1 MKNYIYQEMGY
12 IYILT
17 SPSRKSYIGQTSRS
31 IHKRLEEHRTGK
43 SAGCRAI
50 YNAIHFYGWDA
61 FVIDWYYCPDEDL
74 NKHEELMEEV
84 LGTLAPDGYNLR
96 KGGDNRKPSDET
108 KQRISEAKLGILK
121 SEETKQKMSEAQLGE
136 KNHNFGIP
144 KSEETKQKMSEA
156 KLGKTGEKHPKS
168 KIVYQY
174 DLDGTFLGSF
184 GSTGEAA
191 RHLEK
196 TDGANISAC
205 ANGKLKTSYKFKWSY
220 DMI

>member
-1 MKNYIYQEMGY
+1 MGY

-168 KIVYQY
+168 KRVYQY

-196 TDGANISAC
+196 TDGTNISAC
-205 ANGKLKTSYKFKWSY
+205 ANGKLKTAYKFKWSY